1 MRMLSMTTLA
11 AAAVLC
17 GSVLA
22 MSSANAQTPP
32 ASQPCGVETYS
43 AADQRYVTLPCNGQQ
58 PQQQQQQT
66 QGQPANCGIET
77 YSAAD
82 QKYVGVPCSATV
94 EKSSDGKESC
104 GIETYSVAEQK
115 YVGVPCTHK

>member
-17 GSVLA
+17 GSALA
-22 MSSANAQTPP
+22 MSSAKAQTPP
-32 ASQPCGVETYS
+32 ANQPCGIETYS
-43 AADQRYVTLPCNGQQ
+43 AADQKYVTVPCSGAA
-58 PQQQQQQT
+58 QQQQT

-82 QKYVGVPCSATV
+82 QKYVGVPCSAQV

-115 YVGVPCTHK
+115 YVGVPCSHK